1 VKAGTMIIDIH
12 YHLMNKGWDPEKLFS
27 SATKLITKT
36 YGSLSAKQIENMFSA
51 LWDPTGE
58 KAIKFMD
65 EAGILGGNAQKLL
78 GL

>member
-1 VKAGTMIIDIH
+1 MIIDTH
-12 YHLMNKGWDPEKLFS
+12 YHLMNKG
-27 SATKLITKT
+27 
-36 YGSLSAKQIENMFSA
+36 
-51 LWDPTGE
+51 WDPTGE

>member
-1 VKAGTMIIDIH
+1 
-12 YHLMNKGWDPEKLFS
+12 
-27 SATKLITKT
+27 
-36 YGSLSAKQIENMFSA
+36 MFSA